1 MNTRQVEACADRLP
15 QPERDEF
22 LRLMAEAR
30 MYFLRSVAARRV
42 GWALYRQAT
51 GLPRRPR
58 GSK

>member
-1 MNTRQVEACADRLP
+1 MNARQIEACADRLP

-22 LRLMAEAR
+22 LRLMAEAK
-30 MYFLRSVAARRV
+30 MHFLRSVAARRV
-42 GWALYRQAT
+42 GWELYRQAT

>member
-30 MYFLRSVAARRV
+30 ASFLRSVAARRAAW
-42 GWALYRQAT
+42 GLYRQAT

-58 GSK
+58 GEK